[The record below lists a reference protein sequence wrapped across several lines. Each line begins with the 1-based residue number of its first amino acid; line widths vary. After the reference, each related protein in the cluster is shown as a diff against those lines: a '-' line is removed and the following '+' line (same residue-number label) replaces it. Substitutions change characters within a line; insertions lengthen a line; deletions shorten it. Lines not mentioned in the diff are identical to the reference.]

1 MDKEFVRERFSKAAG
16 TYDDNAVVQR
26 MMAGRLYELLA
37 GEGGTRFGRV
47 LEIGCGTGCLSR
59 VFLEHCRPER
69 MWLND
74 LCPEMESFVSD
85 LLSDR
90 TCFFAGDAEKSDLPD
105 GLDLIMSSSVMQWF
119 VDLPGFFRKC
129 ASSLGNMGGGGMLA
143 FSTFGKRN
151 LEEIQALEGTSLEYL
166 TAGELTE
173 MLEPMFDVLVT
184 EENTVRLEFASPMD
198 VLRHLKDTGVTG
210 LKKEPWTR
218 GRLESFCRRYA
229 EEFPAASHSG
239 DAVRLT
245 YHPMFFVC
253 RKRHSKRY
261 GQK

>member
-37 GEGGTRFGRV
+37 GEGGTRFCRV

-119 VDLPGFFRKC
+119 VDLPGFFWKC
-129 ASSLGNMGGGGMLA
+129 ASSLG
-143 FSTFGKRN
+143 
-151 LEEIQALEGTSLEYL
+151 
-166 TAGELTE
+166 
-173 MLEPMFDVLVT
+173 VT